1 MLPFLLVILLY
12 HSPSCFVFLLFN
24 FVFFIF
30 FFGFDFFLLF
40 FKCLW
45 PPSPLS
51 HLFSHRLSFAS
62 LLAHALCFASL
73 PVSFRLFSFSALI
86 FSFFISSIIKIIRFT
101 VPCFVFFYISI
112 FQSAL
117 MFRSPAM
124 GAASSIV
131 CVQPL
136 GCRIKLVRKMMN
148 ITKERTD
155 DEHSR
160 SSYA

>member
-1 MLPFLLVILLY
+1 MILSAIRVNPLPSMLPFLLVILLY
-12 HSPSCFVFLLFN
+12 PFSSCLVFLLFV

-51 HLFSHRLSFAS
+51 HIISHRLSFAS

-124 GAASSIV
+124 GAAFRSPAVSSI
-131 CVQPL
+131 
-136 GCRIKLVRKMMN
+136 
-148 ITKERTD
+148 TD
-155 DEHSR
+155 WLSPSACEKKR
-160 SSYA
+160 